1 MANPLEAD
9 MDPSPSAKLPSLTS
23 LASGGGCACK
33 LPSKDLHR
41 VLAGLP
47 RRSDPALLFGAG
59 LGDDAAIY
67 RLSDS
72 LAIVQT
78 VDFFAPLIDDPR
90 AYGRIAAANALSDV
104 YALGARPL
112 TALNIVGF
120 PAKVLPLS
128 ILEEILAGGAEACA
142 EAGVTVVG
150 GHTIDDAEPKF
161 GLAVT
166 GVVDPTRA
174 ILNSGAKPG
183 DKLLLSKALGTGIVA
198 NAIKKGHAEPEAI
211 AEAVASMCQ
220 LNRVP
225 SELMV
230 RHRATACTDVTGFG
244 LLSHLQN
251 LLLASGV
258 AARLRSND
266 VPVLRGARLLA
277 EAGNFPGGTRR
288 NLAAAADF
296 VKFPDDVPE
305 RVRLILADAQTSGGL
320 LIACPPGQSA
330 ALCAALVS
338 AGFVGAQIGE
348 IVAGVAGTIQ
358 VA

>member
-1 MANPLEAD
+1 MEPVAN
-9 MDPSPSAKLPSLTS
+9 AKLPSLTS

-33 LPSKDLHR
+33 LPSKELHE
-41 VLAGLP
+41 VLSRLQ
-47 RRSDPALLFGAG
+47 RRADPALLFGAG
-59 LGDDAAIY
+59 PGDDAAVY

-72 LAIVQT
+72 VAIVQT
-78 VDFFAPLIDDPR
+78 VDFFAPLVDDPH

-128 ILEEILAGGAEACA
+128 ILEAILAGGAEACA

-166 GVVDPTRA
+166 GIVDPARA
-174 ILNSGAKPG
+174 VLNSGAQPG
-183 DKLLLSKALGTGIVA
+183 DRLLLTKALGTGIVA
-198 NAIKKGHAEPEAI
+198 NAIKRGQATAEAI
-211 AEAVASMCQ
+211 AEAVASMGK
-220 LNRVP
+220 LNRIP

-251 LLLASGV
+251 LLLASG
-258 AARLRSND
+258 AAAVLRAND

-288 NLAAAADF
+288 NLTAAGDF
-296 VKFPDDVPE
+296 VQFPEALPE

-320 LIACPPGQSA
+320 LIACPAEESTSLSA
-330 ALCAALVS
+330 DLLA

-348 IVAGVAGTIQ
+348 VVAGAPGTIR
-358 VA
+358 VV